1 MLSRIKYPYIRFV
14 LALLV
19 LGIGLFF
26 VISDQNF
33 DTDYNK
39 AKTFTDI
46 KLLQMQEGD
55 KIEQKIVFDHKTV
68 HSIGIS
74 IVNRTN
80 ACEGYIEIALLDSD
94 GNEIWKEKTNVTDFK
109 LQRVQWY
116 RLKCDV
122 IEESEYVLCISAQE
136 LTGFIQF
143 AGVDSDYGAR
153 GVGSAVV
160 TRDERQDGL
169 SLFVE
174 MTYSKS
180 LDKKSRVIILLWTL
194 VVLCHICAFEILYA
208 DKRRRMITIFSLVDL
223 TVISAYFK
231 LGIDFEQVYN
241 YKLFAVIIIA
251 VLIVITLSTIMLVG
265 GCKKIEMYFILYA
278 ALFGAMYTILLP
290 PFSAPDEDRHY
301 LAAYRLSNVIM
312 MNAENDRKGITFMRE
327 CDAAAHETYITNE
340 YFCDIISKLVSGK
353 EDLSKEII
361 KVNNSFAPSVP
372 VVMYLPQ
379 ALGISLGRLLYVN
392 GVQLIYCGRL
402 MNLMF
407 FTMLTAMAIKIMP
420 YGKWIIF
427 AICQIPIVV
436 ELAASCSYDAIVI
449 ALTFFVVAYLLKMTV
464 QKNRISKKEL
474 AVLAAICT
482 VYASLKPVYL
492 PIVALVFI
500 IPGRKIS
507 DVLWKSILYK
517 TGVFLLS
524 VMMIGA
530 VYKGLWFN
538 MAVIS
543 NERIVRNEN
552 YDDPDDFV
560 MELDR
565 DVQISDQDH
574 YIHPNIDF
582 IIENPFDIVESY
594 AGAVIDLSDEWVF
607 SAFGKY
613 LSWYDVELPTY
624 VTITMMLLA
633 YISFVC
639 EDYNIIPD
647 MDRFKRRWAVLMM
660 FGCWVAVLLTSYLE
674 WTNPSR
680 KTILGVQGRYFIPIF
695 VVAIFLLQGK
705 HRKKED
711 TDCNIVMLASFVN
724 VMALMGIC
732 SEIWGR

>member
-1 MLSRIKYPYIRFV
+1 
-14 LALLV
+14 
-19 LGIGLFF
+19 
-26 VISDQNF
+26 
-33 DTDYNK
+33 
-39 AKTFTDI
+39 
-46 KLLQMQEGD
+46 
-55 KIEQKIVFDHKTV
+55 
-68 HSIGIS
+68 
-74 IVNRTN
+74 
-80 ACEGYIEIALLDSD
+80 
-94 GNEIWKEKTNVTDFK
+94 
-109 LQRVQWY
+109 
-116 RLKCDV
+116 
-122 IEESEYVLCISAQE
+122 
-136 LTGFIQF
+136 
-143 AGVDSDYGAR
+143 
-153 GVGSAVV
+153 
-160 TRDERQDGL
+160 
-169 SLFVE
+169 
-174 MTYSKS
+174 
-180 LDKKSRVIILLWTL
+180 
-194 VVLCHICAFEILYA
+194 
-208 DKRRRMITIFSLVDL
+208 
-223 TVISAYFK
+223 
-231 LGIDFEQVYN
+231 
-241 YKLFAVIIIA
+241 
-251 VLIVITLSTIMLVG
+251 
-265 GCKKIEMYFILYA
+265 
-278 ALFGAMYTILLP
+278 
-290 PFSAPDEDRHY
+290 
-301 LAAYRLSNVIM
+301 
-312 MNAENDRKGITFMRE
+312 
-327 CDAAAHETYITNE
+327 
-340 YFCDIISKLVSGK
+340 
-353 EDLSKEII
+353 
-361 KVNNSFAPSVP
+361 
-372 VVMYLPQ
+372 
-379 ALGISLGRLLYVN
+379 
-392 GVQLIYCGRL
+392 
-402 MNLMF
+402 
-407 FTMLTAMAIKIMP
+407 
-420 YGKWIIF
+420 
-427 AICQIPIVV
+427 
-436 ELAASCSYDAIVI
+436 
-449 ALTFFVVAYLLKMTV
+449 MTV